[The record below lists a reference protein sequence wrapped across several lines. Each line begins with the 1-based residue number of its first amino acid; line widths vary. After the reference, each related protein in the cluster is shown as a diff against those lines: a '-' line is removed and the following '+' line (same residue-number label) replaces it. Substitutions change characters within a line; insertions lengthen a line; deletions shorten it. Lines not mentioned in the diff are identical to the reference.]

1 MRARIATGVI
11 LFLGAAGMVAGARAA
26 EGYTPPGKD
35 AFLKSI
41 HDYPFVA
48 DAGRRARVRAA
59 VPQLARCMPST
70 QVRKLL
76 GDPDFGYVAYQ
87 AGTDGKVPQ
96 MRIWHYVL
104 EKKAATEE
112 VPGSRVVVWFD
123 NSGKLNA
130 VTVHGA
136 PDIEATVSRRAGRCD

>member
-1 MRARIATGVI
+1 MKTLNLIV
-11 LFLGAAGMVAGARAA
+11 LGCAVLSLSACRKD
-26 EGYTPPGKD
+26 TP
-35 AFLKSI
+35 
-41 HDYPFVA
+41 
-48 DAGRRARVRAA
+48 
-59 VPQLARCMPST
+59 
-70 QVRKLL
+70 
-76 GDPDFGYVAYQ
+76 
-87 AGTDGKVPQ
+87 DGKVPQ